1 MLIKGEKGERELTK
15 RVENYYFIYILKLK
29 QRNVKDMG

>member
-1 MLIKGEKGERELTK
+1 MLIKGEKGERERAYKKSGKLLY
-15 RVENYYFIYILKLK
+15 VLK